1 MQIPDR
7 VSTLWIVIMFNMA
20 FADILGFID
29 PATLSEIATAST
41 EGVAFGNV
49 ENVVITP
56 SLLLVAA
63 VFIQIAI
70 VMIYLSKS
78 LPKKANRI
86 ANTIAA
92 LLTSVFILGG
102 GSLSP
107 HYIFFASIEILCLG
121 YIVLLVW
128 RWNDR

>member
-1 MQIPDR
+1 
-7 VSTLWIVIMFNMA
+7 
-20 FADILGFID
+20 
-29 PATLSEIATAST
+29 
-41 EGVAFGNV
+41 
-49 ENVVITP
+49 
-56 SLLLVAA
+56 
-63 VFIQIAI
+63 
-70 VMIYLSKS
+70 MIYLSKA

-121 YIVLLVW
+121 YIVVLVW

>member
-1 MQIPDR
+1 MHITDR
-7 VSTLWIVIMFNMA
+7 LSMLWIIIMFNMA

-41 EGVAFGNV
+41 EGVSFGNI
-49 ENVVITP
+49 ESVVITP

-70 VMIYLSKS
+70 VMIYLSKA

-121 YIVLLVW
+121 YIVVLVW

>member
-1 MQIPDR
+1 MQITDR
-7 VSTLWIVIMFNMA
+7 LSTLWIVIMFNMA

-41 EGVAFGNV
+41 EGVSFGNI

-63 VFIQIAI
+63 VFIQVAIA
-70 VMIYLSKS
+70 MIYLSKA
-78 LPKKANRI
+78 LPRRANRI
-86 ANTIAA
+86 VNTVAA
-92 LLTSVFILGG
+92 LLTSIFILGG

-121 YIVLLVW
+121 YIVILVW
-128 RWNDR
+128 RWSDL

>member
-1 MQIPDR
+1 MHITDR

-29 PATLSEIATAST
+29 PTTLSEIATAGT
-41 EGVAFGNV
+41 EGVAFGNI

-56 SLLLVAA
+56 LLLLVAA

-70 VMIYLSKS
+70 VMIYLSKA

>member
-1 MQIPDR
+1 MHLTDR

-29 PATLSEIATAST
+29 PAILNEIATAST
-41 EGVAFGNV
+41 EGVAFGSV

-70 VMIYLSKS
+70 LMIYLSKA
-78 LPKKANRI
+78 LAKTANRI
-86 ANTIAA
+86 ANSVAA
-92 LLTSVFILGG
+92 LLTSIFVVGG

-121 YIVLLVW
+121 YIVFSVW